1 MEIWNSFNDELD
13 RRLNHVHIQMEQT
26 IKQED
31 LFRLQGEAKALRR
44 LKKLINNDG
53 LMKTLKSKEYY
64 EKPSEI
70 KQRKKAEAKK
80 RWQKKLK
87 KLEKLG
93 IVN

>member
-44 LKKLINNDG
+44 LKFLRD
-53 LMKTLKSKEYY
+53 E
-64 EKPSEI
+64 
-70 KQRKKAEAKK
+70 
-80 RWQKKLK
+80 
-87 KLEKLG
+87 
-93 IVN
+93 VNGVQT

>member
-44 LKKLINNDG
+44 FKFLRDEVNG
-53 LMKTLKSKEYY
+53 P
-64 EKPSEI
+64 KPD
-70 KQRKKAEAKK
+70 QA
-80 RWQKKLK
+80 
-87 KLEKLG
+87 
-93 IVN
+93 